1 MTPFTG
7 SARKVLRGSVLYGDP
22 LMSGYHPVRSLPL
35 KMGTHPPELAPSP
48 PGAASPG
55 GLTIASV
62 VEAMPALPP
71 EPVVAIIEPP
81 ALLPEPPEPF
91 EPPAPCVLESPAD
104 PCEPDDPTSSA
115 A

>member
-22 LMSGYHPVRSLPL
+22 LISGYHPVRSLPL
-35 KMGTHPPELAPSP
+35 KMGTHVPEFAPSP
-48 PGAASPG
+48 PEAASPA

-71 EPVVAIIEPP
+71 EPVVGVIEPP
-81 ALLPEPPEPF
+81 QLLPDRPHPFQPPT
-91 EPPAPCVLESPAD
+91 PCVLESPTV
-104 PCEPDDPTSSA
+104 PP
-115 A
+115 